1 MSDHLL
7 YYLTRGKIT
16 TASVPRPP
24 VPATPTA
31 LPPKAAPAP
40 APPVAGSM
48 KSGSSGGT
56 SLPDAPATPEPEV
69 KPKPKA
75 KTKANA
81 NKRQKVEPST
91 PLEKG
96 TDLAEK
102 LLAKVTR
109 TSTLE
114 TQLIVCP
121 FAEKLLD
128 EIRADLATFR
138 CCGRIRDRFRPGPT
152 PPSRCE

>member
-1 MSDHLL
+1 M
-7 YYLTRGKIT
+7 
-16 TASVPRPP
+16 
-24 VPATPTA
+24 
-31 LPPKAAPAP
+31 
-40 APPVAGSM
+40 
-48 KSGSSGGT
+48 
-56 SLPDAPATPEPEV
+56 PDAPATPEPEV

-91 PLEKG
+91 PLEKR

-109 TSTLE
+109 TSPPE

-128 EIRADLATFR
+128 EIRADLATCRCSFR
-138 CCGRIRDRFRPGPT
+138 WQGRG
-152 PPSRCE
+152 SRGHGRSRHRGRSDLVSS

>member
-1 MSDHLL
+1 M
-7 YYLTRGKIT
+7 
-16 TASVPRPP
+16 
-24 VPATPTA
+24 
-31 LPPKAAPAP
+31 
-40 APPVAGSM
+40 
-48 KSGSSGGT
+48 
-56 SLPDAPATPEPEV
+56 PDAPATPEPEV

-91 PLEKG
+91 PLEKR

-109 TSTLE
+109 TSPPE

-128 EIRADLATFR
+128 EIRAGPPFGVAAALGADFDPAR
-138 CCGRIRDRFRPGPT
+138 PHHRDVNRTNKPRKHWAAVQALVDKKVD
-152 PPSRCE
+152 EDIA